1 MKLVILIRINYKISK
16 VIDKL
21 QFENLN
27 NNLYFKD
34 VEKVG
39 I

>member
-1 MKLVILIRINYKISK
+1 MKLVILIRINYIISK